1 MYWRKRIT
9 INTTENVE
17 EIMLEHLKNLKEAA
31 EDCDECQLGGITN
44 AMVQT
49 AGFLTNL
56 HRLTENEE

>member
-1 MYWRKRIT
+1 
-9 INTTENVE
+9 
-17 EIMLEHLKNLKEAA
+17 MLEHLKNLKEAA